1 MGLSLGWTLVVAIP
15 IFSIWFIILKIDE
28 FKKNKFKEEKRQII
42 LELERGI
49 KRKELVQKY
58 KLYRKEL

>member
-15 IFSIWFIILKIDE
+15 VFSIWFIILKIDE
-28 FKKNKFKEEKRQII
+28 FKKNKLKEEKRRTV

>member
-15 IFSIWFIILKIDE
+15 IFSIWFIILKIYE
-28 FKKNKFKEEKRQII
+28 FKKNKLKEEKRQII

>member
-28 FKKNKFKEEKRQII
+28 FKKNKLKEEKRQII

>member
-1 MGLSLGWTLVVAIP
+1 MGLSLGWFLVVAVP
-15 IFSIWFIILKIDE
+15 IFSIWFIILKINE
-28 FKKNKFKEEKRQII
+28 FKKNKLKEEKRQII

>member
-1 MGLSLGWTLVVAIP
+1 MGLSLGWTLVVAVP

-28 FKKNKFKEEKRQII
+28 FKKNKLKEEKRQII

>member
-1 MGLSLGWTLVVAIP
+1 MGLSLGWFLVVAVP

-28 FKKNKFKEEKRQII
+28 FKKNKLKEEKRQII

>member
-1 MGLSLGWTLVVAIP
+1 MGLSLGWTLVVAVP
-15 IFSIWFIILKIDE
+15 LFTIWFIILKIDE
-28 FKKNKFKEEKRQII
+28 FKKNKLKEEKRQIV

-49 KRKELVQKY
+49 KHKELVQKY